1 MGEECS
7 AICVSIWRG
16 VSCGEFSVVCLGVA
30 TGAVGVLAEVGL
42 AFVGA
47 NSALLPR
54 MREANNGNTMTVTAA
69 TAPANR
75 GQELGPLVTPS
86 EDVPGGDNDGTPI
99 SLK

>member
-1 MGEECS
+1 M
-7 AICVSIWRG
+7 
-16 VSCGEFSVVCLGVA
+16 VCLGVA
-30 TGAVGVLAEVGL
+30 TGAVGVVAEVGL

-54 MREANNGNTMTVTAA
+54 MREANKGKRMTATEA

-75 GQELGPLVTPS
+75 GHELGPLVTPS
-86 EDVPGGDNDGTPI
+86 EDVPGGDKDGTPI